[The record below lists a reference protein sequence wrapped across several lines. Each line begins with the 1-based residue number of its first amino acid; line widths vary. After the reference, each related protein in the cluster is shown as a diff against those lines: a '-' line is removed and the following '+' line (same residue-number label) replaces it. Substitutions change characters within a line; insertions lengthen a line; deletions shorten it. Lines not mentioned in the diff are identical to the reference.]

1 MEFERSYCN
10 ARNLGSVLSV
20 EIMYAPFLNMP
31 DVCVKGFCSYLKK
44 IVRYIWVSSAKITII
59 KQMCVPNT
67 GQYK

>member
-31 DVCVKGFCSYLKK
+31 DVCVKGICSYLKK
-44 IVRYIWVSSAKITII
+44 NS
-59 KQMCVPNT
+59 
-67 GQYK
+67 